1 MLGGEPP
8 PFLEAA
14 PMMRRMKMRMKMKM
28 KMKMRIT
35 AAPFLPLSWFPA

>member
-14 PMMRRMKMRMKMKM
+14 PIMRRMKMRMKM